1 MQTSTQQVTT
11 VAELLAATQ
20 NPQVARIQLAA
31 SLSNVPSVRLLPG
44 QTLSAADAQTAI
56 RFASGEDGLQL
67 SADNQVEHLSLI
79 TDPERRAIFNDTTVA
94 HLGRLT
100 LRRLS
105 ITGVVQLL
113 ARDRVGGGHVVAH
126 DINIAAADAR
136 GYVRVPNVDSL
147 VETMDMREAQR
158 TYAANLSVLEVTRGM
173 LTRTIE
179 ALRA

>member
-105 ITGVVQLL
+105 ITGVLKLL
-113 ARDRVGGGHVVAH
+113 ARDQVCGGHVEAH
-126 DINIAAADAR
+126 DIDIVSADAR
-136 GYVRVPNVDSL
+136 GYQERPKGYG
-147 VETMDMREAQR
+147 VEVIPGAFT
-158 TYAANLSVLEVTRGM
+158 L
-173 LTRTIE
+173 
-179 ALRA
+179 